1 MDGRVQ
7 EALFG
12 CTIAIRDYL
21 NSLCVANESDG
32 HVETDVLD
40 QLHKKDHALVTK
52 QFIDDETKRLH
63 NRLELC
69 CRLFD
74 KLVHEHV
81 RTNKYAAK
89 ETAYMLVFCNLA
101 TVVTSLAFESQA
113 LFLIPSMDYTR
124 KCIAIE
130 IRTNTGSFK
139 GALLLR
145 ME

>member
-7 EALFG
+7 EALIG
-12 CTIAIRDYL
+12 ITIAIKDYL
-21 NSLCVANESDG
+21 NSLCKVDNDKYVGTNES
-32 HVETDVLD
+32 
-40 QLHKKDHALVTK
+40 HKLCEAIYVPVAEKFVK
-52 QFIDDETKRLH
+52 DETKRLH
-63 NRLELC
+63 DRLELC
-69 CRLFD
+69 CHLFD

-81 RTNKYAAK
+81 HINKYATK

-101 TVVTSLAFESQA
+101 AVVTSLAFESRA
-113 LFLIPSMDYTR
+113 LFLVPSMDYAR

-130 IRTNTGSFK
+130 IRTNTGSFI